1 MDLLK
6 IVKDIED
13 SFSILRLYILE
24 LHKENKKLKKQLKKL
39 KDEIDMFNKSL

>member
-13 SFSILRLYILE
+13 SFSILRLYIME
-24 LHKENKKLKKQLKKL
+24 LHKENNKLKKQLKKL
-39 KDEIDMFNKSL
+39 KEDLDMFNKTL